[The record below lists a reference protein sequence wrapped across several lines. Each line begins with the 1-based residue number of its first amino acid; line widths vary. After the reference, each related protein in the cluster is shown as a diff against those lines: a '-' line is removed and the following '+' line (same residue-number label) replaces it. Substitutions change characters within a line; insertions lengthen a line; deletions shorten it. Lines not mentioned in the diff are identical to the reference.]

1 MERNKK
7 LNLIGIT
14 LLFLATLAWGTSFI
28 ILKETISELPAFFV
42 IAVRFLLASGGLALI
57 FIKKMKGMTKSTFYC
72 GAILGVILT
81 LAYITQTI
89 GLENTTPGRNAFL
102 TSSYC
107 VMVPFLLWLLFKKK
121 PRLYHLISAV
131 TCIVGIGLVALSN
144 DSGTGENML
153 LGNALTIV
161 GAVFFGLQIIFIE
174 KFQEKGHDAVRLLI
188 PELLTAGV
196 LHVFLSLAFELPFKG
211 IGAYALNLE
220 QALKIGYLTLACTLF
235 AQFAQ
240 ITGQKFTS
248 ASQTSIIL
256 SLEGVFGVVFSVILG
271 DERLSVPLVIGFAVI
286 FIAVLISELKLDPV
300 KLFKKTHKGFSDVTT
315 EKTDL
320 IDGKNN

>member
-1 MERNKK
+1 MQTNRK
-7 LNLIGIT
+7 LNLIGVT

-28 ILKETISELPAFFV
+28 VLKETIDELPAFFV

-57 FIKKMKGMTKSTFYC
+57 FIKKMKGMTKSTFFR

-89 GLENTTPGRNAFL
+89 GLQNTTPGRNAFL

-107 VMVPFLLWLLFKKK
+107 VMVPFLTWLLFMKK
-121 PRLYHLISAV
+121 PYLYHLISAV

-153 LGNALTIV
+153 LGNFLTVV
-161 GAVFFGLQIIFIE
+161 GAVFFGLQIIYIE
-174 KFQEKGHDAVRLLI
+174 KFQNQGHDAVRLLI
-188 PELLTAGV
+188 PELLTAGI
-196 LHVFLSLAFELPFKG
+196 LHVVLTLAFELPFKG
-211 IGAYALNLE
+211 IGAYAFNLE
-220 QALKIGYLTLACTLF
+220 QALKIAYLTVACTLF

-271 DERLSVPLVIGFAVI
+271 NEVLSAPLVVGFAVI

-300 KLFKKTHKGFSDVTT
+300 KLFRKKQQNFSSLSQSENGDNDC
-315 EKTDL
+315 E
-320 IDGKNN
+320 

>member
-1 MERNKK
+1 MQVNKK
-7 LNLIGIT
+7 LNLIGLT

-28 ILKETISELPAFFV
+28 VLKETINELPAFFV
-42 IAVRFLLASGGLALI
+42 IAVRFLLAAGGLALI
-57 FIKKMKGMTKSTFYC
+57 FIKKMKGMTKKTFLC
-72 GAILGVILT
+72 GVILGVILT
-81 LAYITQTI
+81 LAYVTQTI

-107 VMVPFLLWLLFKKK
+107 VMVPFLMWLIFKVK
-121 PRLYHLISAV
+121 PRLYHVISAV
-131 TCIVGIGLVALSN
+131 ACIVGIGLVALSN
-144 DSGTGENML
+144 DSGTGDNMF
-153 LGNALTIV
+153 LGNTLTVV
-161 GAVFFGLQIIFIE
+161 GAVFFGLQIIFID
-174 KFQEKGHDAVRLLI
+174 KFQEQGHDAVRLLI

-196 LHVFLSLAFELPFKG
+196 LHVILSLAFELPFKG

-220 QALKIGYLTLACTLF
+220 QALKILYLTLVCTLF

-256 SLEGVFGVVFSVILG
+256 SLEGVFGVLFSVILG
-271 DERLSVPLVIGFAVI
+271 GEKLTIPLVIGFAII

-300 KLFKKTHKGFSDVTT
+300 KLFNKKQKQLSQIPTA
-315 EKTDL
+315 EK
-320 IDGKNN
+320 DGEESKNL